1 MVKFDELDLKILSE
15 LVNDANISVP
25 KLSEKIEINVSVV
38 YSRIKRLINQGL
50 IKRFTLEINESL
62 LGYPIRAI
70 VGCNINSKQRDKIL
84 QRITNLQEAREIVE
98 ITGRFDLLILLS
110 AKSLDDLHVLISKKV
125 AQIDGLTHTET
136 FIEMKRQKL
145 PYVSTMNID
154 SKDMR

>member
-50 IKRFTLEINESL
+50 IKKFTLEINESL

-70 VGCNINSKQRDKIL
+70 VGCNIDSKQRDKIL
-84 QRITNLQEAREIVE
+84 QRIANLQEAREIVE

-110 AKSLDDLHVLISKKV
+110 AKSLDDLHLLVSKKV
-125 AQIDGLTHTET
+125 AQIDGLTHTAT

>member
-50 IKRFTLEINESL
+50 IKKFTLEINESL

-110 AKSLDDLHVLISKKV
+110 AKSLDDLHLLVSKKSG
-125 AQIDGLTHTET
+125 AN
-136 FIEMKRQKL
+136 RWS
-145 PYVSTMNID
+145 YSY
-154 SKDMR
+154 

>member
-15 LVNDANISVP
+15 LVNDANISIP
-25 KLSEKIEINVSVV
+25 KLSKKIEINVSVV

-70 VGCNINSKQRDKIL
+70 IGCNINSKQMDKIL

-110 AKSLDDLHVLISKKV
+110 AKSLDDLHVLVSKKV
-125 AQIDGLTHTET
+125 AQIERLTHTET